1 MLSKPFPILSIT
13 AIIILLFLN
22 TSLPASIEQQT
33 EDEAA
38 AVVNDVVIG
47 KKALDQNVTIVL
59 RKKGLLKNDLPQ
71 DQLFEITHQTLEELI
86 DRELLFQESRKLGLL
101 VEEKIV
107 DQQYELMKKMY
118 PDQSTFAEKLS
129 AVNLSETEMKLQVE
143 RGLLIRR
150 LIQEKVVGRAQT
162 TEDES
167 LAFYEKNKSQ
177 FKQPEMVRAQHI
189 LVSFPPNMPA
199 DRKQEA
205 REKLEKIKK
214 RIKRGESFSALA
226 KKFSDDP
233 NGKNG
238 GELGYF
244 DRNKMVEPFS
254 KAAFSL
260 AVNDVSDVVETEY
273 GFHLIKVLDKQPERI
288 PAFGEIKED
297 ITQLI
302 VQKKIANGIK
312 SYIKILRDKAKIK
325 KFLQG

>member
-1 MLSKPFPILSIT
+1 LE
-13 AIIILLFLN
+13 II
-22 TSLPASIEQQT
+22 
-33 EDEAA
+33 
-38 AVVNDVVIG
+38 
-47 KKALDQNVTIVL
+47 
-59 RKKGLLKNDLPQ
+59 
-71 DQLFEITHQTLEELI
+71 HQTLEELI
-86 DRELLFQESRKLGLL
+86 DRELLFQESQKLGLL
-101 VEEKIV
+101 VEEEIV
-107 DQQYELMKKMY
+107 DQQYELMKRMY
-118 PDQSTFAEKLS
+118 PDPKTFAEKLS

-150 LIQEKVVGRAQT
+150 LIQEKVVSRAQT

-167 LAFYEKNKSQ
+167 LAFYEKNKNQ

-189 LVSFPPNMPA
+189 LVSFPPNIPTG
-199 DRKQEA
+199 RKQEA

-226 KKFSDDP
+226 NKFSDDP

-244 DRNKMVEPFS
+244 DRDKMVEPFS

-260 AVNDVSDVVETEY
+260 AVNEVSDVLETEY